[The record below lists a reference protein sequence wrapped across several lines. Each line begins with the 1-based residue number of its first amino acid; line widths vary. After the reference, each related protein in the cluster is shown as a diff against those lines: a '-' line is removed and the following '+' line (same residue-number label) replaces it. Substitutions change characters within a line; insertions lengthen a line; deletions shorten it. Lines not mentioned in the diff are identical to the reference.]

1 MADADRSGLMEKIV
15 ALCKRRGF
23 IFQNSEIYGGQ
34 NGFWDYG
41 PLGTELKRNVRNAWW
56 EDMISGHDPLD
67 APPGAPGVY
76 QMVGVETSIIM
87 HPQVWKVSGHHDLFC
102 DMMQTCRQCKKL
114 VRADH
119 VADML
124 KEAEWVRSFAEAF
137 GGHATSD
144 SLSFD
149 SARAQ
154 EWAEDK
160 KRGKRLAPGLALV
173 RNPQTTLAGLA
184 NDRSIDV
191 GQPVPL
197 VKLLQ
202 HMATDQNG
210 EPGLRTPCPHCGG
223 DLTDP
228 RHFNLMFETHTGALQ
243 SDENKVFLRPETAQG
258 IFVNFKNVMDST
270 RVKLPVGIS
279 QIGKSFRNEITPRNF
294 TFRSR
299 EFEQMEIEFFCR
311 PEESPA
317 WYQYWR
323 DRRFAWYTNLGI
335 GPKHLRLRDHDADEL
350 SHYSCGTADIEY
362 QFPFLDDGEYGELEG
377 VAHRGDFD
385 LRSHMEGKLKNEN
398 GELIVE
404 KGPEGQPKWRGSG
417 KDLSYFDEQTKSRF
431 IPHVIEPSAGA
442 DRATLA
448 FLCEAYFEDEAP
460 DDKGEMQTRVV
471 MRFHPRLAPI
481 KVAVFPLV
489 KKDGQPEKAKELY
502 RALRQAGIATTYD
515 EQAAIGK
522 RYRRQD
528 EAGTPWC
535 ITVDNETL
543 SAQTVTIR
551 DRDSLEQVRLPVDE
565 VVDEILRRLRKA

>member
-1 MADADRSGLMEKIV
+1 MADSDHSGLMDKIV
-15 ALCKRRGF
+15 SLCKRRGF
-23 IFQNSEIYGGQ
+23 IFQDSEIYGGQ

-56 EDMISGHDPLD
+56 EDMISRHDPLD
-67 APPGAPGVY
+67 APQGAPGSY

-102 DMMQTCRQCKKL
+102 DKMVDCRESKGRYRLDHTKGRWVLGKRVDAKAGTADSQPRAYFVSAIVEESELERELTKKAL
-114 VRADH
+114 ALFG
-119 VADML
+119 MKN
-124 KEAEWVRSFAEAF
+124 KEADQLQWQSEAISLAEIPVSQYTEVVGPEA
-137 GGHATSD
+137 S
-144 SLSFD
+144 S
-149 SARAQ
+149 
-154 EWAEDK
+154 
-160 KRGKRLAPGLALV
+160 PG
-173 RNPQTTLAGLA
+173 TL
-184 NDRSIDV
+184 
-191 GQPVPL
+191 
-197 VKLLQ
+197 
-202 HMATDQNG
+202 T
-210 EPGLRTPCPHCGG
+210 EPR
-223 DLTDP
+223 D
-228 RHFNLMFETHTGALQ
+228 FNLMFKTVLGALGTE
-243 SDENKVFLRPETAQG
+243 DNAAFLRPETAQG

-270 RVKLPVGIS
+270 RVKLPVGIC

-317 WYQYWR
+317 WYTYWR

-335 GPKHLRLRDHDADEL
+335 GPKRLRLRDHAHDEL

-362 QFPFLDDGEYGELEG
+362 QFPFLAAGEYGELEG

-398 GELIVE
+398 GQLVVE
-404 KGPEGQPKWRGSG
+404 TGPDGQPRWRGSG
-417 KDLSYFDEQTKSRF
+417 KDLTYFDEQSKSRF

-448 FLCEAYFEDEAP
+448 FICEAYHEDQAP
-460 DDKGEMQTRVV
+460 DDKGQMQTRVV
-471 MRFHPRLAPI
+471 MRFHPRLAPT

-489 KKDGQPEKAKELY
+489 KKDGQPEKAKEIY
-502 RALRQAGIATTYD
+502 RALRNAGIATAYD

-535 ITVDNETL
+535 ITVDNDTI
-543 SAQTVTIR
+543 SQDTVTIR
-551 DRDSLEQVRLPVDE
+551 DRDSLEQVRLPVKD
-565 VVDEILRRLRKA
+565 VVDEISRRLRK

>member
-1 MADADRSGLMEKIV
+1 MADSDHSGLMDKIV
-15 ALCKRRGF
+15 SLCKRRGF
-23 IFQNSEIYGGQ
+23 IFQDSEIYGGQ

-56 EDMISGHDPLD
+56 EDMISRHDPLD
-67 APPGAPGVY
+67 APQGAPGSY

-102 DMMQTCRQCKKL
+102 DKMVDCRESKGRYRLDHTKGRWVLGKRVDAKAGTADSQPRAYFVSAIVEESELERELMKKAL
-114 VRADH
+114 ALFG
-119 VADML
+119 MKN
-124 KEAEWVRSFAEAF
+124 KEADQLQWQSEAISLAEIPVSQYTEVVGPEA
-137 GGHATSD
+137 S
-144 SLSFD
+144 S
-149 SARAQ
+149 
-154 EWAEDK
+154 
-160 KRGKRLAPGLALV
+160 PG
-173 RNPQTTLAGLA
+173 TL
-184 NDRSIDV
+184 
-191 GQPVPL
+191 
-197 VKLLQ
+197 
-202 HMATDQNG
+202 T
-210 EPGLRTPCPHCGG
+210 EPR
-223 DLTDP
+223 D
-228 RHFNLMFETHTGALQ
+228 FNLMFKTVLGALGTE
-243 SDENKVFLRPETAQG
+243 DNAAFLRPETAQG

-270 RVKLPVGIS
+270 RVKLPVGIC

-317 WYQYWR
+317 WYTYWR

-335 GPKHLRLRDHDADEL
+335 GPKRLRLRDHAHDEL

-362 QFPFLDDGEYGELEG
+362 QFPFLAAGEYGELEG

-398 GELIVE
+398 GQLVVE
-404 KGPEGQPKWRGSG
+404 TGPDGQPRWRGSG
-417 KDLSYFDEQTKSRF
+417 KDLTYFDEQSKSRF

-448 FLCEAYFEDEAP
+448 FICEAYHEDQAP
-460 DDKGEMQTRVV
+460 DDKGQMQTRVV
-471 MRFHPRLAPI
+471 MRFHPRLAPT

-489 KKDGQPEKAKELY
+489 KKDGQPEKAKEIY
-502 RALRQAGIATTYD
+502 RALRNAGIATAYD

-535 ITVDNETL
+535 ITVDNDTI
-543 SAQTVTIR
+543 SQDTVTIR
-551 DRDSLEQVRLPVDE
+551 DRDSLEQVRLPVKD
-565 VVDEILRRLRKA
+565 VVDEISRRLRK